1 MQSSPANAIKKMPGA
16 LDPQAVNSVALGFN
30 AKVTEEAAKQPMN
43 QLTKRS
49 PMGLRLEA
57 AKQPMNQLTKRS
69 PMLEVLY
76 TCKGLDASEAFGRKD
91 SNTLLELKDLGTRE
105 PSLLPPHPEDDVI
118 KSTNL
123 RNGV

>member
-1 MQSSPANAIKKMPGA
+1 MQSSPANAIKKMPSA

-30 AKVTEEAAKQPMN
+30 AKVTE
-43 QLTKRS
+43 
-49 PMGLRLEA
+49 EA

-123 RNGV
+123 QNSV